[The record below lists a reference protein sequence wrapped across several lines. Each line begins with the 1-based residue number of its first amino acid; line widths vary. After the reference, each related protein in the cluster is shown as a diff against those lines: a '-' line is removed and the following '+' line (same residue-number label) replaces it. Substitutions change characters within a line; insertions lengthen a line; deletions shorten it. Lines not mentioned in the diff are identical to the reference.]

1 MGGNAIPM
9 GTVSAVEGVW
19 AVVVDVMGDNK
30 SIHVKKRIMRRIFLD
45 IGILYLILRYV
56 DLEWILLSCARRR
69 GMIHCRG

>member
-9 GTVSAVEGVW
+9 GTVSVVEGVW
-19 AVVVDVMGDNK
+19 AVVVDVMGEKK
-30 SIHVKKRIMRRIFLD
+30 SIHVRKRIMRRIFLD

-56 DLEWILLSCARRR
+56 DLEWILLSCARGR